1 MNVQRPQNDIVEIF
15 GYAPNDTSTVCR
27 SLWTLG
33 ACPFVETPCSKSNHD
48 KTIVYGT
55 CSVTTRFGDCVICPN
70 RLYANHFATLK
81 EVSADAFG
89 DVPFYTYQEYIQHRS
104 DPTACVV
111 ALGMHSGH
119 EIKLQQSCSMDW
131 VLEKKEK
138 IPLIWL

>member
-55 CSVTTRFGDCVICPN
+55 CSVTTRFGDALFAPIVCMQITLP
-70 RLYANHFATLK
+70 LLKKYQQMLLGTFHFILTRNTSSI
-81 EVSADAFG
+81 EV
-89 DVPFYTYQEYIQHRS
+89 TQ
-104 DPTACVV
+104 
-111 ALGMHSGH
+111 L
-119 EIKLQQSCSMDW
+119 L
-131 VLEKKEK
+131 VL
-138 IPLIWL
+138 LL